1 MLTTNYLFF
10 TSKNRIYNQNKKDS
24 YSLMIKAGMIKKL
37 SSGIYIWLPTGL
49 RVIKNFEKIIRFS
62 MNNINAIELLLP
74 IIHPS
79 NLWETSGRINDYGD
93 ELLKIL
99 DRKKKNFILGPT
111 HEEVINYLI
120 THEIK
125 SYKLLPIHLYQIQTK
140 FRDEIRSRLG
150 VIRSKEFIMK
160 DSYSFHMNKKCL
172 QQTYKIV
179 LNTYKK
185 IFDLIKINYCIVQAD
200 NSFIGG
206 NISHEFH
213 IFSKNGENKIF
224 LDKKNNYFLNNH
236 LKNNLTFNQ
245 QNRIKIK
252 NSIEIAHIFKIGK
265 KYSDSMN
272 VYIYNKKKIKKKL
285 YMGCYGIGIS
295 RLIAAVIEQNFDS
308 KGIYWPNSLL
318 APFVVAIIPINM
330 YNYPIV
336 KKKSFFIYKKFISLG
351 IKVLLDNRKENPGVM
366 FSDIDIIG
374 VPHIII
380 INNKNII
387 NNNIEY
393 KYRKTGFQNIIA
405 LDLIIDF
412 ILKKLKLNKCFN
424 IFFPKK

>member
-1 MLTTNYLFF
+1 MLTTKYLFF
-10 TSKNRIYNQNKKDS
+10 TSKNKIHNQNINS

-37 SSGIYIWLPTGL
+37 SSGIYIWLPSGL
-49 RVIKNFEKIIRFS
+49 RVIKNFEKIIRFT

-74 IIHPS
+74 MIHPS
-79 NLWETSGRINDYGD
+79 YLWEKSGRINDYGE

-99 DRKKKNFILGPT
+99 DRKKNSFILGPT

-120 THEIK
+120 NHEIK
-125 SYKLLPIHLYQIQTK
+125 SYKSLPIHLYQIQTK

-172 QQTYKIV
+172 QQTYEVV
-179 LNTYKK
+179 LNTYRK
-185 IFDLIKINYCIVQAD
+185 IFDLIQINYFVIQAN
-200 NSFIGG
+200 NSVIGG

-213 IFSKNGENKIF
+213 VLSKNGESKIFFFKDNYYF
-224 LDKKNNYFLNNH
+224 LDKK
-236 LKNNLTFNQ
+236 LKKNS
-245 QNRIKIK
+245 IKIK

-265 KYSDSMN
+265 KYSESMN
-272 VYIYNKKKIKKKL
+272 IYIHNKKKIKQHL

-295 RLIAAVIEQNFDS
+295 RLIAAVIEQNYDL

-318 APFVVAIIPINM
+318 APFLIAIIPINM
-330 YNYPIV
+330 YNHPMV
-336 KKKSFFIYKKFISLG
+336 KKKSFLIYKKFISLG
-351 IKVLLDNRKENPGVM
+351 IEVLLDDRKINPGIM

-374 VPHIII
+374 IPYIII
-380 INNKNII
+380 INNNNII
-387 NNNIEY
+387 NNNVEY
-393 KYRKTGFQNIIA
+393 RHRKTGFKDIIS
-405 LDLIIDF
+405 LDLITDF
-412 ILKKLKLNKCFN
+412 IFKKIKLNKCFN